1 MSLTGWPRW
10 LLLSAVMAIIA
21 AFLALPAV
29 RLGNRTFQHQGLLPA
44 VTAPAAPLLT
54 PSTSAR
60 ACVTRRGLCPI
71 GLIRAGD
78 LCRCPD
84 PLHGSVSGHVEPVGG
99 PLVRGDS
106 RDWPGEEAEDP
117 LSAPE
122 PGRQRSSSLVQ
133 RRFA

>member
-1 MSLTGWPRW
+1 MLHQKRMPPMSLTGWPRW
-10 LLLSAVMAIIA
+10 LLLSAVMAIIV

-29 RLGNRTFQHQGLLPA
+29 QLGNRTFQHRGPLPA

-71 GLIRAGD
+71 GLVRAGD

-84 PLHGSVSGHVEPVGG
+84 PLHGSVSGHVEPAGG
-99 PLVRGDS
+99 PFAYPHS
-106 RDWPGEEAEDP
+106 RNWPSEEEEE
-117 LSAPE
+117 S
-122 PGRQRSSSLVQ
+122 GRAL
-133 RRFA
+133 